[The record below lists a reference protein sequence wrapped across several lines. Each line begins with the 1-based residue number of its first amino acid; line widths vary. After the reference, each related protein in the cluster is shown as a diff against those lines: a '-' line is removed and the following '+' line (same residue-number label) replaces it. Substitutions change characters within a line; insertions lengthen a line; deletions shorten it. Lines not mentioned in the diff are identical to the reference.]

1 MEYLVHIGI
10 FTRKMHVHD
19 CICFNCKQ
27 HLILN
32 FIMKIC
38 QIMLF
43 SEVSSV
49 LSSILF
55 LYYRTMTGLWRAIFY
70 HMLQNFTRNHS
81 KMTASQE
88 VSS

>member
-1 MEYLVHIGI
+1 
-10 FTRKMHVHD
+10 
-19 CICFNCKQ
+19 
-27 HLILN
+27 
-32 FIMKIC
+32 
-38 QIMLF
+38 MLF